1 MGKGAMVVEQ
11 RAVDA
16 DPVSAFKRHGGGD
29 HRMPRKRVPRTVL
42 AHHHT
47 ACTLTLVRVLRRVCV
62 CACVPR
68 AALPSLTCLSGAM
81 CLLRSTCKRHG
92 PPEGGEAEAEAECER
107 SAGSVRKTA

>member
-62 CACVPR
+62 CVCPTGRIAQPDLSIGGHVSAAVNVQATWPAGRGRGRGRGRVR
-68 AALPSLTCLSGAM
+68 A
-81 CLLRSTCKRHG
+81 
-92 PPEGGEAEAEAECER
+92 
-107 SAGSVRKTA
+107 